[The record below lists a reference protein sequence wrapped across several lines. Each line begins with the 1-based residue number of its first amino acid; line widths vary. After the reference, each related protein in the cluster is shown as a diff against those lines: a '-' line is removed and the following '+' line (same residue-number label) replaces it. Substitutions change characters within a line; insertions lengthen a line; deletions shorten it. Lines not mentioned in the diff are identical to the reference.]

1 MFNIIGLFKRVF
13 SLLQLVQIAG
23 QVKNRLV
30 TYE

>member
-23 QVKNRLV
+23 QVKNKLV